1 MIKNNKFFIE
11 KIESVCFFGQSDSLV
26 NLIKINDSFNIK
38 SLIIT
43 SSHQSKKIN
52 KNIKVNIFDKID
64 AACMKLIKKKCNIQK
79 TLFVS
84 LGSRYIF

>member
-64 AACMKLIKKKCNIQK
+64 AACMKLIKKKVEYSKNIIC
-79 TLFVS
+79 LF
-84 LGSRYIF
+84 GR